1 MQLIVSCTFSIDAS
15 TKTFAFAAIPRVY
28 LCQFNVLQRYSH
40 LSLSSILIH
49 LHYICNPLV
58 CIGFRRFHYVSNS
71 ASACASFHHLHLSS
85 SVSSNLLLE
94 RLFSSFRVKLFMLP
108 LIEVDF
114 YFHDRWLCAFW
125 SCLGCHI
132 QVNCLFRHF
141 WPLMK
146 L

>member
-71 ASACASFHHLHLSS
+71 ASACASFHNLHLSC
-85 SVSSNLLLE
+85 SVLE

-108 LIEVDF
+108 LFEVDF